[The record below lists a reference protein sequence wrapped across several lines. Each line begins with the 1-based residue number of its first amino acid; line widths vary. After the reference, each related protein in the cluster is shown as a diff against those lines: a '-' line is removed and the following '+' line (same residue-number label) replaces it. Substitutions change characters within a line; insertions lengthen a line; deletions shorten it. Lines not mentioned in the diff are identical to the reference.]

1 MVFIH
6 LLKQQHHHYFLL
18 QVIHHHIQPNILLI
32 TSQPCQP
39 IITQKTIVNSYR
51 QIIKILMGY
60 FINFMPFVK
69 LRKDSPSDYLLV
81 LNWLDRYFDYNPNRN
96 NHHLIH
102 HNITLITHFIF
113 FIFHQVQPSQ
123 NYSSYLQNLL
133 VSPLSFRPSSLP
145 LF

>member
-32 TSQPCQP
+32 TSQPYQP

-81 LNWLDRYFDYNPNRN
+81 LN
-96 NHHLIH
+96 
-102 HNITLITHFIF
+102 
-113 FIFHQVQPSQ
+113 
-123 NYSSYLQNLL
+123 
-133 VSPLSFRPSSLP
+133 
-145 LF
+145 